1 MVPDGDY
8 LGMGVPGN
16 FPMGPNARKAKSNYE
31 NHNGVFTSPKKVSY
45 NAFVHRINS
54 TYIKNEKQKPN
65 PKKNTTHYYEN
76 QDSIVNDTA
85 PLCCE
90 KR

>member
-1 MVPDGDY
+1 MVGDGDY
-8 LGMGVPGN
+8 LGVGGQTK

-31 NHNGVFTSPKKVSY
+31 NAKSGFTSPNNGSY

-65 PKKNTTHYYEN
+65 PKKNTLHYYEN
-76 QDSIVNDTA
+76 TDAMVIDNE
-85 PLCCE
+85 PCCE